1 MTDKDKDFINYF
13 RKASAFLDKEQPDL
27 NAEPQKDPQVELAKT
42 RINEYLKLYPGVN
55 PKVIRNLIELKDITR
70 DPTQATPDSAY
81 EGIKSRLG
89 DDETGETL
97 RQERWR
103 KHVHCIKCKSKN
115 VKRLA
120 ETEQQARNNYR
131 YKCQDCG
138 EMFSDDSDSAME
150 KGTPPLYSWMFC
162 WYLLGCTNSLQ
173 YIANKLNLDVVTID
187 MMVAHMQKLFK
198 AKQPLNHFLTF
209 DEFLRHGE
217 SHKVRLKESLA
228 KKEEML
234 RGYSLGAAKDQ
245 HEVDR
250 QTKNRNNPSPK
261 NRGS

>member
-120 ETEQQARNNYR
+120 RCSVMIQIVLWKKAHRL
-131 YKCQDCG
+131 CI
-138 EMFSDDSDSAME
+138 A
-150 KGTPPLYSWMFC
+150 
-162 WYLLGCTNSLQ
+162 GCFAGI
-173 YIANKLNLDVVTID
+173 YLDVPTHCNI
-187 MMVAHMQKLFK
+187 
-198 AKQPLNHFLTF
+198 
-209 DEFLRHGE
+209 
-217 SHKVRLKESLA
+217 
-228 KKEEML
+228 
-234 RGYSLGAAKDQ
+234 
-245 HEVDR
+245 
-250 QTKNRNNPSPK
+250 SPI
-261 NRGS
+261 N